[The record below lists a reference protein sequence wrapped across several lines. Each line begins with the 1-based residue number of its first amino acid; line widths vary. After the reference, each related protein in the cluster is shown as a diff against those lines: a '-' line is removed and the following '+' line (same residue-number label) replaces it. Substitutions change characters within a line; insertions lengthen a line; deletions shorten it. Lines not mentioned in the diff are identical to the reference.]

1 MSQINVDNVAGLVPR
16 ETVIPDRGRVHGQA
30 PGAEPFGNHFW
41 RIQGLPKETVPAGQP
56 DSARLSQPPAAPPD
70 APQPFTQEREPAA
83 DDPRS
88 DPRDSADVDAD
99 EDAAG
104 RVAAEAASEDNRAET
119 AQTQSDIDDGQPS
132 ETAEPASQTQHGE
145 ETDANPGANEA
156 KQVDP
161 HQAPAKPS
169 PHQPN
174 GHVGTGVV
182 GQPASARTSTDRA
195 EKGRN
200 TPQHAA
206 SKEQAAE
213 ATPPAQTLSDHSA
226 NQADAS
232 LQRLVRQNAAAA
244 ISGAAAS
251 AQPADKTAG
260 QPTDNPD
267 SRGRSAKKAA
277 EVDKPPGTLRVR
289 QQNSPTQVSQPGAPL
304 PAPLQGAKEDTPSE
318 QVGRHGKQQPG
329 NAAVAAAAASR
340 ADAHAAANQPATSED
355 ERTSG
360 AGDPKLQAPHDP
372 AKPPPTAVPDNRL
385 NAPLRISPSQDSRV
399 APTQPPHQSG
409 ESVDGDRARF
419 VQRVARAFQAVGKS
433 NGSIRLRL
441 SPPELGS
448 LRLEITVRNGLLTA
462 RVEAETPT
470 ARNLLLDNLP
480 ALRDR
485 LAQQDIKIK
494 QFDVALMD
502 RSPGGS
508 PEQMADQTHSHRQ
521 SGGHT
526 APQPANHADRDTKPA
541 SAFGGVNRPG
551 EGTQLNVV
559 I

>member
-16 ETVIPDRGRVHGQA
+16 ETAVPDRGRVHGQT

-41 RIQGLPKETVPAGQP
+41 RIQRLPKETVPAGQP
-56 DSARLSQPPAAPPD
+56 DSTRLSQPPAPPPD

-88 DPRDSADVDAD
+88 GPRDSADVDAD

-104 RVAAEAASEDNRAET
+104 RVAAEAASEDNRAEA
-119 AQTQSDIDDGQPS
+119 AQTQSDVDESEPS
-132 ETAEPASQTQHGE
+132 ETVEPASQTQHGE
-145 ETDANPGANEA
+145 ETDADPGASEA

-161 HQAPAKPS
+161 HQAPAKPR
-169 PHQPN
+169 PHSN
-174 GHVGTGVV
+174 GQVGRDVV
-182 GQPASARTSTDRA
+182 GQSASDRTSI
-195 EKGRN
+195 N
-200 TPQHAA
+200 
-206 SKEQAAE
+206 QA
-213 ATPPAQTLSDHSA
+213 A
-226 NQADAS
+226 NQADSS
-232 LQRLVRQNAAAA
+232 LQRLGQHNAAAA

-251 AQPADKTAG
+251 VQPADMTAG

-289 QQNSPTQVSQPGAPL
+289 QQNSPTQVSRPGATL
-304 PAPLQGAKEDTPSE
+304 LAPLQGAKEDTPSE
-318 QVGRHGKQQPG
+318 QVGRHGKQQPS

-340 ADAHAAANQPATSED
+340 ADAHTAANQLATSED
-355 ERTSG
+355 EQTSV
-360 AGDPKLQAPHDP
+360 AGDPKLQAPEDP

-385 NAPLRISPSQDSRV
+385 NAPMRVLPSQDSRV
-399 APTQPPHQSG
+399 ATTQQPHESD
-409 ESVDGDRARF
+409 ESVAGDRARF

-448 LRLEITVRNGLLTA
+448 LRLEITVRSGLLTA
-462 RVEAETPT
+462 RVEAETST

-485 LAQQDIKIK
+485 LAQQDIKVK

-508 PEQMADQTHSHRQ
+508 PEQMADQTYSHRH